1 MSISNRSDCD
11 LDSRIYPTASI
22 FKTTPPAQGTD
33 KNWHQGRNIFLNG
46 LPTPPSA
53 SKAMPGVL
61 LGNNYTTFADQ
72 GYTEQ
77 RACVPRAYDNTAHQR
92 SASTVASDSQIT
104 LAPPMGLVGTSY
116 GRSVDQNSTNTIAP
130 HLQIPESV
138 NKSKGSLAEFAAEIT
153 CLFWFET
160 AEALQYAEDLPLD
173 QPYTSGLLRDAI
185 PSVGFRKWVTT
196 IISTTQ
202 VGKNVILLALM
213 FIYRLKRFNPT
224 VSGKRG
230 SEFRLLTVALM
241 LGNKFLDDNTY
252 TNKTWAEVSGIPV
265 NEIHIMEVEF
275 LSNMRYDLYASAEK
289 WSEWKAKLGR
299 FGAFYDKASQFPVV
313 DEHRQIPPPVTP
325 ITRTISHKLP
335 SPPSSH
341 YTANH
346 FAANA
351 AATNNYFPALPHPLS
366 TVPNLP
372 SSPLRQHHSASPHQL
387 DRKRSMDF
395 AAEQPPAK
403 RHNHSEAFSGQ
414 PGIDLPLS
422 RPFPSNSLQVSPLS
436 RGTSTEFP
444 SYPSNVEIP
453 RLDALR
459 VPTTSSTSHLLAPL
473 SIPSSRSMS
482 TVYPATTAYSQTMTP
497 ISAIP
502 QSLYQNPI
510 PLLGDVP
517 RHMPGYAST
526 HTSPSNGYHTTTPTL
541 PGLSPSYFLTNRTSP
556 YRPVRSVNTLLIP
569 PPSGALQAPVRHV
582 TTDQIHYQPLSKVNT
597 ERHTGLLPMMQFDP
611 WPQSNVS
618 TPLAHHRSYQT

>member
-1 MSISNRSDCD
+1 MSISSRSDFD
-11 LDSRIYPTASI
+11 LDWRRYGSVPSYT
-22 FKTTPPAQGTD
+22 TTPPSQD
-33 KNWHQGRNIFLNG
+33 KNRAQGRNIFLNG

-61 LGNNYTTFADQ
+61 VGNNYTTFADQ
-72 GYTEQ
+72 GYTQQ
-77 RACVPRAYDNTAHQR
+77 RACVQHGYDNTAHHR
-92 SASTVASDSQIT
+92 SSATAAADPQLT
-104 LAPPMGLVGTSY
+104 LAPPMSLMGSSY
-116 GRSVDQNSTNTIAP
+116 GRSVEQNSASTIAP

-160 AEALQYAEDLPLD
+160 ADALQYAEDLPLD
-173 QPYTSGLLRDAI
+173 KPYTSGLLRDAI
-185 PSVGFRKWVTT
+185 PSIGFRKWVTT

-289 WSEWKAKLGR
+289 WSQWKTKLGR

-313 DEHRQIPPPVTP
+313 DEPRQIPPPVTP
-325 ITRTISHKLP
+325 ITRTLSHKLP
-335 SPPSSH
+335 SPPSTH
-341 YTANH
+341 YTTGPFATSTP
-346 FAANA
+346 AANS
-351 AATNNYFPALPHPLS
+351 YFPALPHPLS

-372 SSPLRQHHSASPHQL
+372 SSPLRQQHSASPRQL
-387 DRKRSMDF
+387 DRKRSLDF
-395 AAEQPPAK
+395 AAEHPPAK
-403 RHNHSEAFSGQ
+403 RHNHSEGFSGQ

-422 RPFPSNSLQVSPLS
+422 RAFQSNSLQVSPLS
-436 RGTSTEFP
+436 RGASTDFP
-444 SYPSNVEIP
+444 SYPGNVEIP

-459 VPTTSSTSHLLAPL
+459 VPPTSSASSHLLAPL

-482 TVYPATTAYSQTMTP
+482 TVYPATTAYSQNMTP

-502 QSLYQNPI
+502 QNLYHNPI
-510 PLLGDVP
+510 PHLGDVP
-517 RHMPGYAST
+517 RHMPGYAAST

-582 TTDQIHYQPLSKVNT
+582 PTDQIHYQPLSKVNT
-597 ERHTGLLPMMQFDP
+597 ERHTGLLPMLQFDP

-618 TPLAHHRSYQT
+618 TPLALHRPYQA